1 MPNYKH
7 IIPFIM
13 LWEEG
18 IKTSL
23 YNRMPWCDYFALCKQ
38 KGLHI
43 IPDDAGGPTVCG
55 VTLGTYK
62 QYWKRKGKDRVPT
75 SEDLVQIGAEEWLD
89 LFKTMFWDKCYG
101 EKISSQ
107 AVADFIVDW
116 YWTSGV
122 YAIKRVQKVV
132 GAYQDGII
140 GRITLGCINAF
151 CEDDWKVFLDRLKE
165 ERIDYYKA
173 IVRKSPAKKKFLNGW
188 INRTNACVQ
197 WK

>member
-1 MPNYKH
+1 MNDFRH

-18 IKTSL
+18 VPTRL
-23 YNRMPWCDYFALCKQ
+23 YDTLSWKEYYAQCKA

-43 IPDDAGGPTVCG
+43 IPDDIGGPTVCG

-62 QYWKRKGKDRVPT
+62 QYRKRKGIDVTT
-75 SEDLVQIGAEEWLD
+75 SEDLVQIGADEWLD
-89 LFKTMFWDKCYG
+89 LFRSMFWDKCYG
-101 EKISSQ
+101 SGITSQ

-116 YWTSGV
+116 YWTAGTW
-122 YAIKRVQKVV
+122 AIKRVQKVV

-140 GRITLGCINAF
+140 GRITLGAINAF
-151 CEDDWKVFLDRLKE
+151 CLDDWEVFLNRLLD
-165 ERIDYYKA
+165 ERIDYYEG
-173 IVRKSPAKKKFLNGW
+173 IAKRRPSQQKFLNGW
-188 INRTNACVQ
+188 KNRANACVK

>member
-1 MPNYKH
+1 M
-7 IIPFIM
+7 F
-13 LWEEG
+13 WEEG

-23 YNRMPWCDYFALCKQ
+23 YNQIPWVDYFALCKQ

-62 QYWKRKGKDRVPT
+62 NYKKRKGLPIPT
-75 SEDLVQIGAEEWLD
+75 SENLVNIEADEWMD
-89 LFKTMFWDKCYG
+89 LFKTMFWDKCCAG
-101 EKISSQ
+101 KMLSQ

-140 GRITLGCINAF
+140 GNITLAAINAF
-151 CEDDWKVFLDRLKE
+151 CSDDWRLFLNRLKV

-173 IVRKSPAKKKFLNGW
+173 IVKKKPCQKKFLNGW
-188 INRTNACVQ
+188 INRANACEK

>member
-1 MPNYKH
+1 MQ
-7 IIPFIM
+7 
-13 LWEEG
+13 WEEG
-18 IKTSL
+18 IKPSK
-23 YNRMPWCDYFALCKQ
+23 YNQMPWCDYFALCKQ

-43 IPDDAGGPTVCG
+43 IPDDQGGPTVCG

-62 QYWKRKGKDRVPT
+62 DYKKRKGENVPT
-75 SEDLVQIGAEEWLD
+75 SEDLVQIGAVEWLD
-89 LFKTMFWDKCYG
+89 LFKIMFWDKCYG
-101 EKISSQ
+101 DKILSQ

-116 YWTSGV
+116 TWTSGV

-140 GRITLGCINAF
+140 GPKTLSAVNAF
-151 CEDDWKVFLDRLKE
+151 AVDDWKTFLNRLRD

-173 IVRKSPAKKKFLNGW
+173 IVKRKPSQKKFLNGW
-188 INRTNACVQ
+188 INRTNACVK

>member
-1 MPNYKH
+1 MTDHRH

-18 IKTSL
+18 VKTSL
-23 YNRMPWCDYFALCKQ
+23 YNQMPWQDYYAKCKE

-62 QYWKRKGKDRVPT
+62 DYKKRKGLPVPT
-75 SEDLVQIGAEEWLD
+75 SEDLVQIGAEEWMD
-89 LFKTMFWDKCYG
+89 LFKTMFWDKCNAG
-101 EKISSQ
+101 KMLSQ

-116 YWTSGV
+116 FWTSGV
-122 YAIKRVQKVV
+122 YALKRVQRVV
-132 GAYQDGII
+132 GVTQDGII
-140 GRITLGCINAF
+140 GNISLGAINAF
-151 CEDDWKVFLDRLKE
+151 CSDNWRAFLDRLKD

-173 IVRKSPAKKKFLNGW
+173 IVRRKSSQRKFLNGW
-188 INRTNACVQ
+188 INRTNACVK
-197 WK
+197 WR

>member
-23 YNRMPWCDYFALCKQ
+23 YNQMPWCDYFALCKQ

-43 IPDDAGGPTVCG
+43 IPDDQGGPTVCG
-55 VTLGTYK
+55 VTLGTYRD
-62 QYWKRKGKDRVPT
+62 YWKRKGKDRAPK
-75 SEDLVQIGAEEWLD
+75 SEDLVLIDADEWLD

-101 EKISSQ
+101 DKILSQ

-116 YWTSGV
+116 TWTSGV
-122 YAIKRVQKVV
+122 YAVKRVQKVV

-140 GRITLGCINAF
+140 GRITLGRINAF
-151 CEDDWKVFLDRLKE
+151 CADDWKTFLDRLKD
-165 ERIDYYKA
+165 ERIAYYKG
-173 IVRKSPAKKKFLNGW
+173 IVARKPSQKKFLNGW
-188 INRTNACVQ
+188 INRTNACVK